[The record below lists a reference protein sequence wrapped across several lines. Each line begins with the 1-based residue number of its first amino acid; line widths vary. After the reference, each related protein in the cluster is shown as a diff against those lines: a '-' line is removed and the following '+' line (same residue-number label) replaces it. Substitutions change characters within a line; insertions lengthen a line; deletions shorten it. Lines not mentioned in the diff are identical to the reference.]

1 MKSKK
6 KFVSL
11 AIKNDEAGMTF
22 VSMLMAMTIF
32 GISLPFIIFFL
43 SQLDSPQLDE
53 DLQVQQFFIFIR
65 DDALMSEHVYAED
78 NKLFFSLDTGETAK
92 VEQYQN
98 LIRRQVNGRGHEIY
112 LRNIETFIVKPVAFG
127 NKLIITTD
135 KGATYEKTIAT
146 YE

>member
-92 VEQYQN
+92 RSEE
-98 LIRRQVNGRGHEIY
+98 RRVGKECRTLESMY
-112 LRNIETFIVKPVAFG
+112 S
-127 NKLIITTD
+127 
-135 KGATYEKTIAT
+135 
-146 YE
+146 